1 MNQIQKLEG
10 FTLNIQ
16 DIQTISRNI
25 TDNISKVIVGKSE
38 NINYILTAIYAGG
51 HILLEDVPGTGKTT
65 LAKTLARCIDGR
77 FSRIQFTPDLLPSDV
92 TGINFYDRRENTFTF
107 RPGPVFTNI
116 LLADEINRATP
127 RTQSSLLEAMEEVQV
142 TVDGETRALP
152 SPFFVIAT
160 QNPIETAGT
169 FPLPEAQL
177 DRFLLKLSMG
187 LPDFNDELSILE
199 NFMNHT
205 PLADV
210 TPVISTAQL
219 QEIRKTVRTVFV
231 HPSIRAYIL
240 NLVAGTRGHSK
251 IALGVSPRGSLAL
264 MHATQAYAALCGRD
278 YVVPEDVRHLAVPV
292 MSHRLILTHSMSTA
306 ASAAADLISEL
317 LDTVPVPTEEWKK

>member
-1 MNQIQKLEG
+1 M
-10 FTLNIQ
+10 NIQ
-16 DIQTISRNI
+16 DIQTISRHI
-25 TDNISKVIVGKSE
+25 ADGISKVIIGKSE
-38 NINYILTAIYAGG
+38 NIDYILTAIYAGG

-65 LAKTLARCIDGR
+65 LAKALARCIDGQ

-142 TVDGETRALP
+142 TVDGETRSLP

-187 LPDFNDELSILE
+187 LPDFMDELSILE
-199 NFMNHT
+199 SFMSRL

-219 QEIRKTVRTVFV
+219 QEIRETARTVFV
-231 HPSIRAYIL
+231 HPSIREYIL
-240 NLVAGTRGHSK
+240 NLVTGTRGHSK

-264 MHATQAYAALCGRD
+264 MHAAQAYAALCGRD
-278 YVVPEDVRHLAVPV
+278 YVIPEDVRHLAIPV

-306 ASAAADLISEL
+306 SSASADLISEL